1 MFNPEILT
9 IIGPKPIPVYLM
21 EPSLIWDGISHDLS
35 GAYFII
41 IAMLQGRIAC
51 ANVLSD
57 LYAMGV
63 TECDNMLMLLGVSNK
78 MSEKVKESCHN

>member
-1 MFNPEILT
+1 MQKGFFCLFFCGRCVSE
-9 IIGPKPIPVYLM
+9 LM
-21 EPSLIWDGISHDLS
+21 QIFFFLS
-35 GAYFII
+35 FFF
-41 IAMLQGRIAC
+41 LFQGRIAC

-78 MSEKVKESCHN
+78 MTDRVRFGVPASEVRTQTTIHT

>member
-1 MFNPEILT
+1 M
-9 IIGPKPIPVYLM
+9 
-21 EPSLIWDGISHDLS
+21 
-35 GAYFII
+35 
-41 IAMLQGRIAC
+41 QGRIAC

-78 MSEKVKESCHN
+78 MSEKVRTFWMRHVHSMLFHPFKCLCVLQTVNFLDLYRRETK